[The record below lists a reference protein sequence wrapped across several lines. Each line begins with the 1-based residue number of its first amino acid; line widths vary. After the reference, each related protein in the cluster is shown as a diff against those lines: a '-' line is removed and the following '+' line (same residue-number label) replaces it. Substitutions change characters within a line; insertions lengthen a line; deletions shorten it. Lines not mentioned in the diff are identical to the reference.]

1 MVKNTKNKRLSN
13 FLDKMIGGRHM
24 VEQIN
29 RTKEILNNFDATNN
43 GVIYIKENQLIG
55 GAQNAANEKPLNT
68 CAIVGYSEDPISIC
82 SNKLIVHDFNHLKNF
97 ISAGITHEDEKSVFY
112 LAKNLKYGDVTSNL
126 KIDDILINFYVNNK
140 RLPGINERFYDT
152 YTDILGPNLKN
163 YIINN
168 NKKKEIVTNTLKYDN
183 HGKFEL
189 SKLKKVG
196 KDPRNITSYTI
207 GSNIVRYNHE
217 GEKEWVQ
224 DFSHN
229 GYNKDIV
236 QAYEKNFIEN
246 IKNLPK
252 FIEKQYKHIG
262 EMTITDKIV
271 INDYTKKSC
280 FHFYLAYASK
290 LISREGLIEIM
301 KKDGNWIDGYK
312 IDEWYDDD
320 HNKSPQLYGFGDSF
334 FKQILK
340 VIGINRFNL
349 KIIEELNHPG
359 YASVNN
365 IEDYWNFLIDNE
377 IERVLPND
385 ISIFSDSLSREEWD
399 EVMREFITDIDEII
413 AKAPP
418 TESVIYCYRAVTF
431 DYIDLHKRDEILNI
445 GGPKVY
451 RTDKETYINT
461 RIGSLS
467 LNYDSSVRYLKTNE
481 ITKRKTGTMYRAYI
495 MDGVKV
501 LYIPSLSYASDEFEI
516 LHGSYGIFVDKKE
529 NYKCYNNKKNKYGI
543 LSYEDDQFNSAI
555 VGLAG
560 YSDNIKSETFE
571 EISSK
576 LQELLE
582 SVKVNLENPEN
593 TEPPETSENTK
604 KSLKKIYEKF
614 KASKNKSDAAN
625 EQINEFN
632 RDPKVDLVE
641 NNADTLEND
650 VIAIKQYYEA
660 IRKARAAR
668 EAAQVRGGAAK
679 KGVAKRGAAK
689 KGVAK
694 RGAAKTSN
702 RIF

>member
-1 MVKNTKNKRLSN
+1 MVRNTENKRLSN

-24 VEQIN
+24 AKKIE
-29 RTKEILNNFDATNN
+29 RAKELLDNFNATNN

-55 GAQNAANEKPLNT
+55 GAKNAANKNPLNT
-68 CAIVGYSEDPISIC
+68 CAIVGYSENPIDIC
-82 SNKLIVHDFNHLKNF
+82 SDKLIVYDFNLLKNY
-97 ISAGITHEDEKSVFY
+97 IKDITQDDEKIVFK
-112 LAKNLKYGDVTSNL
+112 LAISLGYGDVTSNL
-126 KIDDILINFYVNNK
+126 KIDDILINYYLNNK
-140 RLPGINERFYDT
+140 NKLPDHNKGFSGIKTAILGDYLDT
-152 YTDILGPNLKN
+152 YIK
-163 YIINN
+163 NN

-189 SKLKKVG
+189 SKLEIVG
-196 KDPRNITSYTI
+196 KDPNNITSYTI
-207 GSNIVRYNHE
+207 GSSIVQYKHE
-217 GEKEWVQ
+217 GENAWVQ

-236 QAYEKNFIEN
+236 QAYEKNFIDN
-246 IKNLPK
+246 IQYLPE
-252 FIEKQYKHIG
+252 FIKKQYEHIG
-262 EMTITDKIV
+262 RMSITDKIV

-312 IDEWYDDD
+312 IDEWYDDP
-320 HNKSPQLYGFGDSF
+320 HNTTPQLYGFGDSF

-340 VIGINRFNL
+340 VIGIKRFNS
-349 KIIEELNHPG
+349 KIITELKHHEYEEAN
-359 YASVNN
+359 VTTI
-365 IEDYWNFLIDNE
+365 IEYWDFLKKKR
-377 IERVLPND
+377 IERVDPND
-385 ISIFSDSLSREEWD
+385 ISIFKDELTPEEWD
-399 EVMREFITDIDEII
+399 KVMREFITDIDEII

-418 TESVIYCYRAVTF
+418 TESIIYCYRAVTF
-431 DYIDLHKRDEILNI
+431 DYIDLHLRDEILNI

-467 LNYDSSVRYLKTNE
+467 LNYDSSVRYLKTDE
-481 ITKRKTGTMYRAYI
+481 KTKRKTGTMYRAYI

-582 SVKVNLENPEN
+582 SVKVNPENLENL
-593 TEPPETSENTK
+593 EPPETSENTK
-604 KSLKKIYEKF
+604 QSLKKIYEKF

-625 EQINEFN
+625 KQINRISTDAEV
-632 RDPKVDLVE
+632 KLVE

-650 VIAIKQYYEA
+650 VKAIKQYYEA
-660 IRKARAAR
+660 IRKARAAQAAR

-689 KGVAK
+689 TNIK
-694 RGAAKTSN
+694 